1 MHQQHQIDYRRVER
15 GIAYIA
21 AHFREE
27 LAIEDMAAAAHV
39 SPFHFQ
45 RMFTAWAGVSPKTFA
60 RYLSLDHARHALR
73 SGGASLLGAELDSD
87 LSCPGRLHDLF
98 VSVEGMTPGDYARG
112 GAGLTIRY
120 GHADSLFGRLFIA
133 STPRGIC
140 HMAFEDAREDEGEG
154 EGENRGAGGKAAGV
168 ERLRRMFPAADIRPG
183 DAALHDDAA
192 AALAGAMSGDWSGVE
207 PVRLHLRGSPFQI
220 KVWEALL
227 RIPPAAL
234 ASYGDVAGS
243 IGRPDAS
250 RAVAGAIGA
259 NPVAVLIPCHRVIRA
274 SGHLGGYA
282 WGLARKRALIGREA
296 ASRDLM
302 AAG

>member
-21 AHFREE
+21 AHFREG
-27 LAIEDMAAAAHV
+27 LALEDVAAAAHV

-73 SGGASLLGAELDSD
+73 SGGASLLGAELDSG
-87 LSCPGRLHDLF
+87 LSGPSRLHDLF

-112 GAGLTIRY
+112 GAGLAIRY

-154 EGENRGAGGKAAGV
+154 EGENRGAGGKDAGV

-192 AALAGAMSGDWSGVE
+192 AALAGAMSGDWSGVQSM
-207 PVRLHLRGSPFQI
+207 RLHLRGSPFQI

-234 ASYGDVAGS
+234 ASYGEVAGS
-243 IGRPDAS
+243 IGRSDAS

-274 SGHLGGYA
+274 NGHLGDYA
-282 WGLARKRALIGREA
+282 WGVARKWALIGREA